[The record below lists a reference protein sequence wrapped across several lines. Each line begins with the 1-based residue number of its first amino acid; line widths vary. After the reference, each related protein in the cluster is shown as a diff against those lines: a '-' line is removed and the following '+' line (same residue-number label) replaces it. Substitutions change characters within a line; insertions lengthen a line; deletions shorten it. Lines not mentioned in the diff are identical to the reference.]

1 MLGLQDIGK
10 GFMTETGYITR
21 TGLTRLRAG
30 IMPMIYPKSE
40 LILRI
45 DPVVHSFQIRD
56 KFSGLYET
64 DNSFDLRFILPRNS
78 MIILGA
84 KYASEVYLD
93 KRFGRSSW
101 RVSREHP
108 IYKAAFY

>member
-1 MLGLQDIGK
+1 MNMNYKSYSNARSPGRHK

-30 IMPMIYPKSE
+30 MMPMIYPKSE

-45 DPVVHSFQIRD
+45 DPVAHIFQIRD

-78 MIILGA
+78 TIILGGQIC
-84 KYASEVYLD
+84 VRGL
-93 KRFGRSSW
+93 
-101 RVSREHP
+101 SR
-108 IYKAAFY
+108 